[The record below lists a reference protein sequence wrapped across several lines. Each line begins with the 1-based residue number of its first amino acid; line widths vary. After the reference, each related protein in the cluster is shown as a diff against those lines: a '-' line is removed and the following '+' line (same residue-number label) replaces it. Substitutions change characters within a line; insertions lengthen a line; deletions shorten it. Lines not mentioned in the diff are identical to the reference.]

1 MKTKNNKATTGE
13 TPVKEV
19 AKRYSVAKVKW
30 LLWQQLQKQLEQRSY
45 MFSFSYIGLGN
56 MHHGMSMGLSVTSD
70 EVYLC
75 VTNENINYALKVL
88 KELNNENITLCD
100 TYTELKTWEPET
112 QIPIWLYI
120 GEKYNNCLLIDSTSF
135 NFRGAMDMDA
145 DIDNM
150 WRYPCISFSLIEPAT
165 CNVAASMENLHNIT
179 NQAVNELRA
188 ELAKKLNV
196 DGEKFVTVYT
206 PKEDYHKDKRPRLN
220 VYLWQS
226 ASSNQP
232 QFNFTNTFK
241 VYSR

>member
-1 MKTKNNKATTGE
+1 MITKKNKATTAE

-30 LLWQQLQKQLEQRSY
+30 LLWQQIQKELKTSY
-45 MFSFSYIGLGN
+45 MFSLSYIGLGN
-56 MHHGMSMGLSVTSD
+56 MQVTSD

-75 VTNENINYALKVL
+75 VTHEKINYALKVL

-100 TYTELKTWEPET
+100 THTELKEWEPET

-120 GEKYNNCLLIDSTSF
+120 GGKYNNCLLIDSTSF
-135 NFRGAMDMDA
+135 NFRGATDMDA

-150 WRYPCISFSLIEPAT
+150 RRYPCISFSLIEPAT

-179 NQAVNELRA
+179 NQAVNELRS
-188 ELAKKLNV
+188 ELAKRLNV

-206 PKEDYHKDKRPRLN
+206 TTEDYHKDKRPRIN

-226 ASSNQP
+226 ASSNPP
-232 QFNFTNTFK
+232 QFNFTNAFK
-241 VYSR
+241 VYER